1 MTSLVELLKK
11 LLRDV
16 ALFVRCTGGIRLR
29 NYQEA
34 IARAVVHSVLHQ
46 QGLSFVVILPRQSG
60 KNELQAQLQAYLL
73 TLLSTERCEMVQVS
87 PTWRPQT
94 ENAMHRLETVLSG
107 NWLVKDR
114 WEKHFGHVYQ
124 VGGARLVFLSGS
136 PTTSIVGATANL
148 LLSVDETQ
156 DILIDKYDKEIA
168 PMAASTNAT
177 RVFWG
182 TAWTANTLLARE
194 EKAARIQQ
202 EADGIQRVWRLTCDL
217 VAAEV
222 PAYGKFVAE
231 QVDRLGRHH
240 PMVRTQYYSED
251 IDADGGLFP
260 PERMALIYGIHPPR
274 IAPSP
279 GEIYVMS
286 LDIAGED
293 EKGQDSDALTNSA
306 RDATALTIA
315 RVNTAT
321 LADPGLLLPSYE
333 IVYRQLWVGIR
344 HTDLYGKILS
354 LATTWEVRYLVCD
367 ATGIGAG
374 LTAFLTRSL
383 GPKVIPF
390 VFNSRTK
397 SDLGWSFLSLIDSG
411 RLKDYSPEQS
421 QIALIPKIA
430 STNSKPLIHLAQ
442 LHKDFFRQLEF
453 CQYEILPGPDK
464 HIRWSVPDGARDP
477 ATGGLIHDDL
487 VISAALLSVLDQQ
500 PWSVAGPSV
509 IVDASDPLDD
519 MKGF

>member
-1 MTSLVELLKK
+1 MELLKK
-11 LLRDV
+11 MLRDV
-16 ALFVRCTGGIRLR
+16 TLFVRCTGGIRLR
-29 NYQEA
+29 RYQES
-34 IARAVVHSVLHQ
+34 IARAVVHSILHQ

-73 TLLSTERCEMVQVS
+73 TLLSAERHEMVQVS

-124 VGGARLVFLSGS
+124 VGQTRLVFLSGS
-136 PTTSIVGATANL
+136 PTTNIVGATANL
-148 LLSVDETQ
+148 LLSVDEAQ
-156 DILIDKYDKEIA
+156 DILIEKYDKEIA

-194 EKAARIQQ
+194 EKAARAQQ
-202 EADGIQRVWRLTCDL
+202 AIDGIQRVWRLTCDQ
-217 VAAEV
+217 VTAEV
-222 PAYGKFVAE
+222 PPYGTFVSE
-231 QVDRLGRHH
+231 QVARLGRHH

-251 IDADGGLFP
+251 IDAEGGLFP
-260 PERMALIYGIHPPR
+260 PERLALLYGTYPPQT
-274 IAPSP
+274 APSP
-279 GEIYVMS
+279 GEIYVMT

-293 EKGQDSDALTNSA
+293 EKSQEVDALSNPA

-321 LADPGLLLPSYE
+321 LTDPGLLLPSYE
-333 IVYRQLWVGIR
+333 IVYRQLWVGTR
-344 HTDLYGKILS
+344 HTDLYGQILS
-354 LATTWEVRYLVCD
+354 LATTWGVRHLVCD
-367 ATGIGAG
+367 ATGVGAG

-383 GPKVIPF
+383 GSKVIPF
-390 VFNSRTK
+390 IFNTRTK

-411 RLKDYSPEQS
+411 RLKTYAVDDQEKFPFSRGD
-421 QIALIPKIA
+421 LGDVA
-430 STNSKPLIHLAQ
+430 SK
-442 LHKDFFRQLEF
+442 FFRQLEH
-453 CQYEILPGPDK
+453 CQYEIFPGPEK
-464 HIRWSVPDGARDP
+464 RIRWSVPDGTRDP
-477 ATGGLIHDDL
+477 ASGELIHDDL
-487 VISAALLSVLDQQ
+487 VISAALLAVLDDK
-500 PWSVAGPSV
+500 PWSVSGKAAVVAAP
-509 IVDASDPLDD
+509 DPLDE

>member
-87 PTWRPQT
+87 PTWRHQT

-148 LLSVDETQ
+148 LLSVDEAQ
-156 DILIDKYDKEIA
+156 DILSDKYDKEIA
-168 PMAASTNAT
+168 PDGCQHECHPC
-177 RVFWG
+177 VWG

-194 EKAARIQQ
+194 EKAAGIQQ

-293 EKGQDSDALTNSA
+293 ERVRMVMLLRTLLVTPLGHNCQ
-306 RDATALTIA
+306 
-315 RVNTAT
+315 VNTAT
-321 LADPGLLLPSYE
+321 SLIPGCFYPPMRLFIASCGWGPTYRPVRENPLACHDLGSALSGVRCHGYWCRVDGFSDP
-333 IVYRQLWVGIR
+333 I
-344 HTDLYGKILS
+344 
-354 LATTWEVRYLVCD
+354 A
-367 ATGIGAG
+367 
-374 LTAFLTRSL
+374 
-383 GPKVIPF
+383 GPKGDPF
-390 VFNSRTK
+390 C
-397 SDLGWSFLSLIDSG
+397 L
-411 RLKDYSPEQS
+411 
-421 QIALIPKIA
+421 
-430 STNSKPLIHLAQ
+430 
-442 LHKDFFRQLEF
+442 
-453 CQYEILPGPDK
+453 
-464 HIRWSVPDGARDP
+464 
-477 ATGGLIHDDL
+477 
-487 VISAALLSVLDQQ
+487 QQ
-500 PWSVAGPSV
+500 PHQIRPRLVF
-509 IVDASDPLDD
+509 PLPDRF
-519 MKGF
+519 GQTQGLQPWAVSNCA